1 MYLKNNLRNIL
12 TNLVKYLSST
22 IKMFSLKSIKEMI
35 DSYLIISAKELLINS
50 GMSIQQ
56 IADESNFTD

>member
-1 MYLKNNLRNIL
+1 
-12 TNLVKYLSST
+12 
-22 IKMFSLKSIKEMI
+22 MI